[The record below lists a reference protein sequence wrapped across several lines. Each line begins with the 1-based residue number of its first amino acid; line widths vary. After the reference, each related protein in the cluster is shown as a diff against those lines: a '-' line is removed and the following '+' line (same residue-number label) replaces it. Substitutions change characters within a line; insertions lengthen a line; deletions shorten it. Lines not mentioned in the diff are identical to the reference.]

1 MHTREILMPRASAGV
16 RSARYRKYGPRAK
29 TLFKQMNM
37 PEKLRHTLSF
47 LETITTR
54 EALAAIITIV
64 YATITP
70 EFALIMRAHDTAQQE
85 MFHIRRH
92 SGERAFRHAFR
103 CVLMLWLY
111 LGVRD
116 PDCIAAMFL
125 HDLPETFRRKW
136 TRERLT
142 REFNARVAEFVMG
155 LTKPVQVDGLSKHG
169 VEKKY
174 FLEQIPR
181 ILAEVRAHVAE
192 MKAVDVLDNLLTL
205 WKRSVKRLGRKIDD
219 VIRYVLP
226 LLHAHGLDDIRKAII
241 LVLWEIRRKLR
252 NGIAFAH

>member
-1 MHTREILMPRASAGV
+1 MPRASAGV

-29 TLFKQMNM
+29 TLFRQMNM
-37 PEKLRHTLSF
+37 PEKLRGVLSF
-47 LETITTR
+47 LKMVTTR
-54 EALAAIITIV
+54 GALAAIIAVV
-64 YATITP
+64 YAAATP
-70 EFALIMRAHDTAQQE
+70 EYALIMRAHDIAKQE

-92 SGERAFRHAFR
+92 SGERAFHHAFR

-116 PDCIAAMFL
+116 QDCIAAMFL
-125 HDLPETFRRKW
+125 HDLSETFRSKW

-142 REFNARVAEFVMG
+142 REFNARVAELVMG
-155 LTKPVQVDGLSKHG
+155 PTKPMQVDGLSKHG

-174 FLEQIPR
+174 YLVQIPR
-181 ILAEVRAHVAE
+181 ILADIRTHIVE

-219 VIRYVLP
+219 VVRYVLP

-252 NGIAFAH
+252 NGIPFAH

>member
-1 MHTREILMPRASAGV
+1 MPRASAGV
-16 RSARYRKYGPRAK
+16 RSARFKKYGPRAK

-37 PEKLRHTLSF
+37 PEKLREALRF
-47 LETITTR
+47 LETITTQD
-54 EALAAIITIV
+54 AL
-64 YATITP
+64 
-70 EFALIMRAHDTAQQE
+70 FALIACVYAPGTPEYALIVKAHDTAKRE
-85 MFHIRRH
+85 MHHIRRH

-111 LGVRD
+111 SGVRD

-125 HDLPETFRRKW
+125 HDLAETFRSKW

-142 REFNARVAEFVMG
+142 MEFSSRVAELVMG
-155 LTKPVQVDGLSKHG
+155 LTKPVQVNGLSKHG

-174 FLEQIPR
+174 FLVQLPSIVAD
-181 ILAEVRAHVAE
+181 ILMYVVE
-192 MKAVDVLDNLLTL
+192 MKAIDVLDNLLTL

-219 VIRYVLP
+219 VVRYVLP
-226 LLHAHGLDDIRKAII
+226 LLHAHGLDRLRKAIL

-252 NGIAFAH
+252 NGVAFAH